1 MMSPSMSARDERN
14 WRSWILGG
22 YVAVVVIVALLWGW
36 SLFCPID
43 DQEEKREYERLD
55 AVAQVAAVACGQ
67 SDEGAQALADALSA
81 ERLRVSIIG
90 ADGTVLADSVDA
102 AASMGNHASRP
113 EVAAALAGQVGHA
126 RRASATDGTDY
137 LYVAVPATLGG
148 VEVVVRVA
156 SPVAAMRELSAEF
169 RNTGFVL
176 LAVAVIAGLLVFWLA
191 FSRSEKPAGRLER
204 MRTDFVANA
213 SHELKTPVAGIAL
226 LSESIEQA
234 AKDGDGAAV
243 SLFAGRLEKETARLQ
258 HLVADLLDLSRLE
271 SRDERGH
278 GSETCD
284 LLAVV
289 AVSFESQLPRAEAK
303 GIAMHLDDAVDANR
317 MCRVKLP
324 ASDASLLVDNLLE
337 NAVNYTEEGGVDVRL
352 AIEED
357 SAVLRVKDTGI
368 GIPFA
373 DQERV
378 FERFYRVDTARS
390 REMGGTGL
398 GLSIVRHAVEQAGG
412 SVQLD
417 SAPHTGSAFTVK
429 LPLAV

>member
-1 MMSPSMSARDERN
+1 MTPSMSVRDEKN
-14 WRSWILGG
+14 WRSWIVGG

-55 AVAQVAAVACGQ
+55 SVARVAAVACEQ
-67 SDEGAQALADALSA
+67 SDEGAQEIADTLAA
-81 ERLRVSIIG
+81 EKLRVSIIG
-90 ADGTVLADSVDA
+90 TDGTVLADSVDA

-113 EVAAALAGQVGHA
+113 EVASALVGQTGHA

-148 VEVVVRVA
+148 ADVVLRVA
-156 SPVAAMRELSAEF
+156 SPVAAMRELSADF
-169 RNTGFVL
+169 RNTGLVL
-176 LAVAVIAGLLVFWLA
+176 LAVAVIAGLVVFWLA

-204 MRTDFVANA
+204 MRSDFVANA
-213 SHELKTPVAGIAL
+213 SHELKTPVAGITL

-234 AKDGDGAAV
+234 AKDGDDEALA
-243 SLFAGRLEKETARLQ
+243 LFTNRLKKETARLQ
-258 HLVADLLDLSRLE
+258 HLVTDLLDLSRLE
-271 SRDERGH
+271 SRDARGRT
-278 GSETCD
+278 GQSCD
-284 LLAVV
+284 LGAVV
-289 AVSFESQLPRAEAK
+289 AVSFESQLTRAEAK
-303 GIAMHLDDAVDANR
+303 GIAMHLDDELGADGA
-317 MCRVKLP
+317 CRVKLP
-324 ASDASLLVDNLLE
+324 ASDAALLVDNLLE
-337 NAVNYTEEGGVDVRL
+337 NAVNYTEEGGVEVRI
-352 AIEED
+352 AVEEG
-357 SAVLRVKDTGI
+357 SAALRVKDTGI

-412 SVQLD
+412 SIQLD
-417 SAPHTGSAFTVK
+417 SAPHAGSSFTVK
-429 LPLAV
+429 LPLAL